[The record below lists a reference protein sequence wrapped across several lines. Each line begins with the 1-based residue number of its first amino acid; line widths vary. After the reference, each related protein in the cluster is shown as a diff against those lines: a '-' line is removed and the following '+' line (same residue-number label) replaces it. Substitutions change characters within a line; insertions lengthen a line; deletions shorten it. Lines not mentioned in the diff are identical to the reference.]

1 MAIYQKFVAINKD
14 KHRHHKLKLIT
25 DLSFTSDLQT
35 VPLLPTEFFEA
46 AKEYP
51 IVFVKPE
58 QDKTDVQSM
67 LLLGLAK
74 GENLFVGADGA
85 WNARYV
91 PAFIRRYPFILAET
105 SNNQLTLCVDSE
117 FPGFNE
123 TEGTSLFNENGET
136 DFLKNM
142 IQFVTNFHRDA
153 QLTNAFATKLQS
165 LDLLEEKNLKAEL
178 NDGREFM
185 VSGFFV
191 VNEDKLQK
199 LDATKLH
206 ELFSTGE
213 LALIYA
219 HLISLS
225 NLNRLIDLKV
235 AK

>member
-1 MAIYQKFVAINKD
+1 MAIYQRFVALNKD
-14 KHRHHKLKLIT
+14 KHHNHKLKLIS

-35 VPLLPTEFFEA
+35 VPLLPTEFMEA

-51 IVFVKPE
+51 IVFVK
-58 QDKTDVQSM
+58 QGQGKADVQSV
-67 LLLGLAK
+67 LLLGLTN
-74 GENLFVGADGA
+74 GENLFVTADGT
-85 WNARYV
+85 WKARYI
-91 PAFIRRYPFILAET
+91 PAFIRRYPFILAQT
-105 SNNQLTLCVDSE
+105 GQDQLTVCVDSE

-123 TEGTSLFNENGET
+123 TEGTPLFNEHGET

-142 IQFVTNFHRDA
+142 IQFVTDFHRDA
-153 QLTNAFATKLQS
+153 QLTNAFAAKLQA
-165 LDLLEEKNLKAEL
+165 LDLLDEKNLKAEL
-178 NDGREFM
+178 NDGREFL
-185 VSGFFV
+185 VNGFFV
-191 VNEDKLQK
+191 INEEKLHK
-199 LDATKLH
+199 LDATKVH